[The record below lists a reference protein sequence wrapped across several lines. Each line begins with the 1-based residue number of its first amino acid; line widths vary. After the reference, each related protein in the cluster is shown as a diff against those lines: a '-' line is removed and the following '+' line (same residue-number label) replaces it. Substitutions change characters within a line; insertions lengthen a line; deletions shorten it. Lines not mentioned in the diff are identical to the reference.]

1 MDKIDPVLLLVI
13 VGALAVLGGYLLAS
27 WWKRR

>member
-1 MDKIDPVLLLVI
+1 MIYGVPVGVWI
-13 VGALAVLGGYLLAS
+13 FAGVGAVVAGYLLAS